1 MRNIM
6 RSNEGPDGDKPVL
19 EEADMAPAGRD
30 SDQASRSH
38 AFLSVL
44 LHVTCSLMM
53 SSHQSDVDE
62 SDLDPIDLDGA
73 LDAAGFGSFQLKAMQ
88 ALILSQ
94 MVVGMET
101 ALWWQLP
108 PLLEHQ
114 WELSAEELTTGQM
127 ACITF
132 FSAGSLL
139 AGHAADF
146 YGRFVS
152 LLFLDSAYMIMM
164 LLSSIAPTAVFLL
177 AFRCSCSLLAG
188 GRLSCALP
196 LAMEICPP
204 RWRFGSALIVACV
217 GANIGSLYLIGAR
230 SVLDAVLGESYSA
243 TLEWRLL
250 LLSCAVVELPV
261 WFLMRNQLCESL
273 SFLYEEGMRGL
284 CLNVL
289 DYMAEENGQEVRFT
303 GAVSLVGGR
312 DEAEAQRRRERRGL
326 AKCSITWVACAVCSG
341 IVAAELMEDE
351 SVVLNMAG
359 SEKGKVKILQL
370 ALLHVSSALFTLTL
384 WDQVN
389 HFDLVHFVC
398 IVPAIVLGAC
408 FMLIP
413 PFHGLVS
420 LLFGALLFF
429 LIMALHSL
437 SLALFS
443 TFLPSKSRC
452 SSFGG
457 GLCVTSFLHL
467 LTLKLSSTF
476 TKSLLRPLVPI
487 LLLLTLT
494 AHALLRDESDADDK
508 MFVKSDEGAR
518 EEGTSVV

>member
-1 MRNIM
+1 M
-6 RSNEGPDGDKPVL
+6 
-19 EEADMAPAGRD
+19 
-30 SDQASRSH
+30 
-38 AFLSVL
+38 
-44 LHVTCSLMM
+44 
-53 SSHQSDVDE
+53 
-62 SDLDPIDLDGA
+62 
-73 LDAAGFGSFQLKAMQ
+73 
-88 ALILSQ
+88 
-94 MVVGMET
+94 
-101 ALWWQLP
+101 
-108 PLLEHQ
+108 
-114 WELSAEELTTGQM
+114 
-127 ACITF
+127 
-132 FSAGSLL
+132 
-139 AGHAADF
+139 
-146 YGRFVS
+146 
-152 LLFLDSAYMIMM
+152 
-164 LLSSIAPTAVFLL
+164 
-177 AFRCSCSLLAG
+177 
-188 GRLSCALP
+188 
-196 LAMEICPP
+196 
-204 RWRFGSALIVACV
+204 
-217 GANIGSLYLIGAR
+217 
-230 SVLDAVLGESYSA
+230 LDAVLGDSYSA

-289 DYMAEENGQEVRFT
+289 DYMAEENGQEVKFT
-303 GAVSLVGGR
+303 GAVSLVEGR

-370 ALLHVSSALFTLTL
+370 ALLHVSSALFTLTVRCHNS
-384 WDQVN
+384 Q
-389 HFDLVHFVC
+389 FDTPCSRICSCGTKSTTSTSSTSSALFLRLYPPVFVFLPYLC
-398 IVPAIVLGAC
+398 SLPPRPLTLSCAFSWYRWQVLGAC

-467 LTLKLSSTF
+467 LTLKLSSACEEGFCSLLPADVTTV

-494 AHALLRDESDADDK
+494 AHALLRDESDAGEQGRRDDVRGPEHFEADDK

-518 EEGTSVV
+518 EEWSSVV